1 MSLESGPAI
10 ALIVLSTH
18 TGALPFPSNEL
29 RIKSTS
35 SFWNNM
41 NKKKLNILLIPLALI
56 LWIVIV
62 LKIVS
67 LTRPQQVDSYI
78 IKPEYN
84 QISPDDTVDTL
95 KLLLNYSDPFSSN
108 RNTQLKPVT
117 KVTGNKNSSVKFFEK
132 KPESPMPS
140 VSYLGTIS
148 SGKNSKNSALLV
160 VNGKSVLLSPNDTI
174 TGIKVLQC
182 WTDSIILKYDK
193 RTLVVK
199 RR

>member
-1 MSLESGPAI
+1 MNFR
-10 ALIVLSTH
+10 TQ
-18 TGALPFPSNEL
+18 
-29 RIKSTS
+29 STS

-62 LKIVS
+62 LKIIS
-67 LTRPQQVDSYI
+67 LTRPQQLELYT
-78 IKPEYN
+78 IKPEYD
-84 QISPDDTVDTL
+84 QISPNKTEDTL
-95 KLLLNYSDPFSSN
+95 KLLLNYSDPFSSD
-108 RNTQLKPVT
+108 RNISLKTAT
-117 KVTGNKNSSVKFFEK
+117 KVTENKNSSKKYFEK

-182 WTDSIILKYDK
+182 WTDSILLKYDK
-193 RTLVVK
+193 RIFVVK
-199 RR
+199 R